1 MERKVV
7 PALQHPVKHLA
18 SLQSHV
24 EVLPVAVAA
33 VRRLLGKIVL
43 RRYLETGPQHLE
55 GLLCRHA
62 VSWLVEPR
70 LLEPG

>member
-43 RRYLETGPQHLE
+43 RRYLETGPQHR
-55 GLLCRHA
+55 LLCRHA